1 MSGPPTSRSAMS
13 WDGLR
18 GGAGWRDLKPQWWGL
33 WIGIDTRR
41 MARGGYTLRKRAP
54 ELARETR
61 EKLLEV
67 PTAFALLGAYVNVV
81 CVCMCVCVYVCVCVC
96 VCVCIVNDK
105 SRKCGL

>member
-1 MSGPPTSRSAMS
+1 MS

-33 WIGIDTRR
+33 WIGTDTRR

-61 EKLLEV
+61 EKPLEL
-67 PTAFALLGAYVNVV
+67 PTEFALLGAYLNV
-81 CVCMCVCVYVCVCVC
+81 VCVCVC
-96 VCVCIVNDK
+96 VCVYHDDK
-105 SRKCGL
+105 SRKCRL